1 MTRFKWKGK
10 KRNKNKFK
18 SIDLYVRYGASQNK
32 IKIEKPKAP
41 QANGFEVKPPPPPP
55 LPPRKK
61 ERNIVGLREAAD
73 DDGKLLVKDVG
84 GVPIGRCARISST
97 VMAM

>member
-55 LPPRKK
+55 PRKK
-61 ERNIVGLREAAD
+61 KKYIVGLREAAD

-84 GVPIGRCARISST
+84 RVPIGRCARISST

>member
-1 MTRFKWKGK
+1 MTRFKCKGK

-55 LPPRKK
+55 PRKK
-61 ERNIVGLREAAD
+61 KKYIVGLREAAD

-84 GVPIGRCARISST
+84 RVPIGRCARISST